1 MTHFRPGNGPAA
13 PIACGVKVGA
23 VTAVFAD
30 VTCAECRSPKGSA
43 DALADR
49 RQRAREA
56 GYDACAVSMPTESE
70 SAAIECAIE
79 TATRVR
85 IDADVISAACIIGKT
100 YSPGRSPRE
109 QVREIIEAAF
119 RAAGF
124 EVEQ

>member
-1 MTHFRPGNGPAA
+1 M
-13 PIACGVKVGA
+13 
-23 VTAVFAD
+23 
-30 VTCAECRSPKGSA
+30 SA
-43 DALADR
+43 LDDR

-56 GYDACAVSMPTESE
+56 GYDACAVSVPTESE

-85 IDADVISAACIIGKT
+85 IDDGIIDAALKVVSAGPGARPRSVNAII
-100 YSPGRSPRE
+100 
-109 QVREIIEAAF
+109 AAF